1 MITGISGMSN
11 EIYIIFDAKVKSSL
25 AIH

>member
-25 AIH
+25 VIH